1 MGWLHFCLQTI
12 QNSMVTPANSD
23 QKEFDNLLLSYL
35 FFFFSMT
42 TKIETIVSQIFGNPK
57 FAENNVR

>member
-1 MGWLHFCLQTI
+1 
-12 QNSMVTPANSD
+12 MVTPANSD

-57 FAENNVR
+57 FAENKVR